1 MEKRLAY
8 SLRTLVGAP
17 QAHTY
22 LLAVSGGA
30 DSSVMAHLFHR
41 LGIPFTIAHCNFH
54 LRGEDSNRDMEL
66 VKQLAREL
74 GVTILIREFDTLAIQ
89 KNSGKSIEMTA
100 RQLRYDWFAQAGAEY
115 DYIVTAHHADD
126 AVETMLLNLCR
137 GTGLKGLTAIPER
150 NGKIIRPM
158 LSFSAQEIR
167 NYARLHEIPY
177 AVDVTNADESIRR
190 NRIRNSV
197 MPVLKEMNPNLTET
211 LSRNRRILCRQY
223 AFYRRQMDAAKAQVT
238 EQENG
243 LCRIKR
249 SALGRCP
256 DRMLLLSEILAD
268 FGFPAGV
275 AEKLCSQNLPTGRIF
290 RSGSHTLLVDRS
302 AFLVRKNNPTMPE
315 FVEIPSEEA
324 LFSCFK
330 VEKIRNNG
338 SISFDRNNDVLYL
351 DADRIAFPLVL
362 RTWQSGDSFVPL
374 GCKGRQKVSD
384 YLTDHKIDR
393 FSKQSV
399 KVLCAGNDI
408 VWIVG
413 CRSDERYKLN
423 PRTTQCYYKIS
434 TK

>member
-1 MEKRLAY
+1 MEKRFAH
-8 SLRTLVGAP
+8 SLEALVGAP
-17 QAHTY
+17 HAHSY

-41 LGIPFTIAHCNFH
+41 LGIPYTIAHCNFH

-66 VKQLAREL
+66 VKQLALKLE
-74 GVTILIREFDTLAIQ
+74 VPILIREFDTLAIQ
-89 KNSGKSIEMTA
+89 KNSGQSVEMTA
-100 RQLRYDWFAQAGAEY
+100 RQLRYDWFAQVGVVY

-126 AVETMLLNLCR
+126 AAETMLLNLCR

-158 LSFSAQEIR
+158 LSFSVQEIR
-167 NYARLHEIPY
+167 DFAHRHGIHYAI
-177 AVDVTNADESIRR
+177 DVTNADETIRR

-197 MPVLKEMNPNLTET
+197 MPILKELNPSLTET
-211 LSRNRRILCRQY
+211 LSRNRKILCRQY
-223 AFYRRQMDAAKAQVT
+223 AFYRRQMDAAKAKVAKLHD
-238 EQENG
+238 G
-243 LCRIKR
+243 ICRIDR
-249 SALGRCP
+249 NALDRCP
-256 DRMLLLSEILAD
+256 DRTLLLSELLAD
-268 FGFPAGV
+268 FGFHAEV
-275 AEKLCSQNLPTGRIF
+275 SEKLCSESIATGRIF
-290 RSGSHTLLVDRS
+290 RSDTHTLLVDRS
-302 AFLVRKNNPTMPE
+302 TFLVGKNNLHSPE

-330 VEKIRNNG
+330 VEKIQNDGN
-338 SISFDRNNDVLYL
+338 IFFDRNNDVLYL
-351 DADRIAFPLVL
+351 DADRVVFPLVL
-362 RTWQSGDSFVPL
+362 RTWQPGDSFIPL

-393 FSKQSV
+393 FSKQAV

-408 VWIVG
+408 IWIVG

-423 PRTTQCYYKIS
+423 PKTTKCYYKIS

>member
-1 MEKRLAY
+1 MEKRFAH
-8 SLRTLVGAP
+8 SLKALVGVP

-30 DSSVMAHLFHR
+30 DSSVLAHLFHR

-66 VKQLAREL
+66 VKQLGKALETP
-74 GVTILIREFDTLAIQ
+74 VLIHEFDTLAIQ
-89 KNSGKSIEMTA
+89 KNSGKSVEMTA
-100 RQLRYDWFAQAGAEY
+100 RELRYDWFAQAGAEY

-126 AVETMLLNLCR
+126 AAETMLLNLCR

-150 NGKIIRPM
+150 NGKIIRPL
-158 LSFSAQEIR
+158 LSFSAQDIR
-167 NYARLHEIPY
+167 NYAHLHKIPY
-177 AVDVTNADESIRR
+177 AVDITNADESIRR

-197 MPVLKEMNPNLTET
+197 MPILKELNPNLTET
-211 LSRNRRILCRQY
+211 LSRNRRVLCRQY
-223 AFYRRQMDAAKAQVT
+223 AFYRRQMDAAKAQLAV
-238 EQENG
+238 QENG
-243 LCRIKR
+243 ICRIGR
-249 SALGRCP
+249 CALDRCP
-256 DRMLLLSEILAD
+256 DRLLLLSEILAD
-268 FGFPAGV
+268 FGFQAEV
-275 AEKLCSQNLPTGRIF
+275 AEKLCTAPVSTGRFF
-290 RSGSHTLLVDRS
+290 RSDTHTLLVDRS
-302 AFLVRKNNPTMPE
+302 AFLVRKNNSPLPE
-315 FVEIPSEEA
+315 FVEIASEEE

-330 VEKIRNNG
+330 VEKIHNNG
-338 SISFDRNNDVLYL
+338 NISFDRNNGVLYL
-351 DADRIAFPLVL
+351 DADRIAFPLLL
-362 RTWQSGDSFVPL
+362 RTWQPGDSFFPL
-374 GCKGRQKVSD
+374 GSKGRQKVSD

-423 PRTTQCYYKIS
+423 PRTTKCYYKIS

>member
-1 MEKRLAY
+1 MEKRFAH
-8 SLRTLVGAP
+8 SLEALVGNP
-17 QAHTY
+17 KAHTY

-30 DSSVMAHLFHR
+30 DSSVMAHLFHH

-66 VKQLAREL
+66 VKQLARKLE
-74 GVTILIREFDTLAIQ
+74 VPILTREFDTLSVQ
-89 KNSGKSIEMTA
+89 KNSGKSVEMTA
-100 RQLRYDWFAQAGAEY
+100 RQLRYDWFARVGTEF

-126 AVETMLLNLCR
+126 AAETLLLNLIR
-137 GTGLKGLTAIPER
+137 GSGLKGLTSIPER

-158 LSFSAQEIR
+158 LSFSAQQIR
-167 NYARLHEIPY
+167 DYAHLNHIPY
-177 AVDVTNADESIRR
+177 AVDITNADETIRR

-197 MPVLKEMNPNLTET
+197 MPVLKELNPSLTET
-211 LSRNRRILCRQY
+211 LSRNRILLCRQY

-238 EQENG
+238 EQRNG
-243 LCRIKR
+243 ICRIKR
-249 SALGRCP
+249 AALDHCP
-256 DRMLLLSEILAD
+256 ERLLLLSEILAD
-268 FGFPAGV
+268 FGFHAEV
-275 AEKLCSQNLPTGRIF
+275 AEKLCSDPISTGRFF
-290 RSGSHTLLVDRS
+290 RSDSHTLLVDRS
-302 AFLVRKNNPTMPE
+302 AFLVGKNSATTPE

-330 VEKIRNNG
+330 VEKIRNLG
-338 SISFDRNNDVLYL
+338 SISFERNNDVLYL
-351 DADRIAFPLVL
+351 DADKIAFPLVL
-362 RTWQSGDSFVPL
+362 RTWQPGDTFVPL
-374 GCKGRQKVSD
+374 GCKGKQKVSD

-399 KVLCAGNDI
+399 KVLCSGNDI

-423 PRTTQCYYKIS
+423 PKTTKCYYKIS